1 MCIMHSG
8 INLIKCLRYCLF
20 TARKFHPS
28 YRPEWFWMK
37 NKLNFNVCKMFFFTV
52 TIPEYEQNQQRRSY
66 FLCSALPFKEHL
78 KNTKICAPK
87 IKWLVSTLII
97 MSYPTIVLS
106 SILYSTNKLEVEW
119 VINRGRDFLGQNM
132 FSVILANYGF
142 SIGAAA
148 VRNGERHVCG
158 LVN

>member
-1 MCIMHSG
+1 
-8 INLIKCLRYCLF
+8 
-20 TARKFHPS
+20 
-28 YRPEWFWMK
+28 
-37 NKLNFNVCKMFFFTV
+37 
-52 TIPEYEQNQQRRSY
+52 
-66 FLCSALPFKEHL
+66 
-78 KNTKICAPK
+78 
-87 IKWLVSTLII
+87 